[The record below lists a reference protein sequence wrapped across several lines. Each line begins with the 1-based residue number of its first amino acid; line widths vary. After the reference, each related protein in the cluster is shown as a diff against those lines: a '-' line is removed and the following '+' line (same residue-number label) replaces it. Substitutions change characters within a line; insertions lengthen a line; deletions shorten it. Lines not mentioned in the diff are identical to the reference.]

1 MSEPVW
7 PYYPLFLKLQGQ
19 RVLLVGGGEVA
30 LRKLRLLQ
38 RAGARVEIVAAA
50 LTPEIGLI
58 CETGKAV
65 HVAAAFDEAQ
75 LRGCRLAIAA
85 TDDRALN
92 ARVAAAAEA
101 AGVPVN
107 VVDDAELSRF
117 ITPAIVDRAPLMVA
131 ISSGGAAPVLARR
144 LRERIET
151 WLPAT
156 YGRLADF
163 MRRRRD
169 AVRGATAQGEPRGI
183 WERFLDSPAAE
194 RVLAGDEAAAEAG
207 LRALIDARPQ
217 VGEVYLVGAGPGDPD
232 LLTFKALRLMQQ
244 CDVVLHDRLIAPQVL
259 ELVRRDARRL
269 FVGKARSQHA
279 VPQEQINAE
288 LVRLA
293 QQGLRVLRLKGG
305 DPFIFGRGGEEID
318 TLMAHGIP
326 FQVVPGITAA
336 SGCAAYAGIP
346 LTHRDYAQSCIF
358 VTGHAR
364 KDGTLDLHWDQ
375 LARRGQ
381 TVVVY
386 MGLHTLPALCAE
398 LIQHGLPADWPAA
411 MVEEGT
417 SPHQRVVV
425 GTLDDLPQRVQ
436 AAGFKGASL
445 LIVGEVVRLRGHLRW
460 HVEAAHVAP
469 R

>member
-1 MSEPVW
+1 MTEPVW
-7 PYYPLFLKLQGQ
+7 PYYPVFLKLHGQ

-30 LRKLRLLQ
+30 ARKLRLLL
-38 RAGARVEIVAAA
+38 RAGARVGIVAAELGA
-50 LTPEIGLI
+50 E
-58 CETGKAV
+58 
-65 HVAAAFDEAQ
+65 VAAACEQGRAGHLGPAFEPAQ
-75 LRGCRLAIAA
+75 LSGCRLAVAA
-85 TDDRALN
+85 TDDAGLN
-92 ARVAAAAEA
+92 ASVAAAAED

-107 VVDDAELSRF
+107 VVDDIALSRF
-117 ITPAIVDRAPLMVA
+117 ITRAIFDRALLWFAAP
-131 ISSGGAAPVLARR
+131 SGGAAPVLARR

-151 WLPAT
+151 WLPAA
-156 YGRLADF
+156 YARLADF
-163 MRRRRD
+163 MQRRREV
-169 AVRGATAQGEPRGI
+169 VRSATGRGEPRGI

-194 RVLAGDEAAAEAG
+194 RALAGDEAGAEAG
-207 LRALIDARPQ
+207 LQALLQDRPQ
-217 VGEVYLVGAGPGDPD
+217 TGEVYLVGAGPGDPD

-346 LTHRDYAQSCIF
+346 LTHRDYAQSCVL

-381 TVVVY
+381 TIVVY

-398 LIQHGLPADWPAA
+398 LIAHGLPGDWPAA
-411 MVEEGT
+411 MIEEGT
-417 SPHQRVVV
+417 SPSQRVVV
-425 GTLDDLPQRVQ
+425 GTLGDLPQRVE
-436 AAGFKGASL
+436 AAALKGASL
-445 LIVGEVVRLRGHLRW
+445 LIVGEVVRLREQLVWRGQG
-460 HVEAAHVAP
+460 
-469 R
+469 

>member
-1 MSEPVW
+1 MTEPVW
-7 PYYPLFLKLQGQ
+7 PYYPVFLKLEGQ
-19 RVLLVGGGEVA
+19 RVLLVGGGDVA
-30 LRKLRLLQ
+30 ARKLRLLQ
-38 RAGARVEIVAAA
+38 RAGARIEIVAAA
-50 LTPEIGLI
+50 LGDEVAQACAEGRALHIGQ
-58 CETGKAV
+58 
-65 HVAAAFDEAQ
+65 AFTDAQ
-75 LRGCRLAIAA
+75 LHGCRLAVAA
-85 TDDRALN
+85 TDDTALN
-92 ARVAAAAEA
+92 ARVAAAAEQ

-107 VVDDAELSRF
+107 VVDDIGLSRF
-117 ITPAIVDRAPLMVA
+117 ITPAIVDRSPLLVA

-151 WLPAT
+151 WLPAA
-156 YGRLADF
+156 YGRLAGF
-163 MRRRRD
+163 MQSRRD
-169 AVRGATAQGEPRGI
+169 AVRDATGRGEPRGV
-183 WERFLDSPAAE
+183 WERFLDGPAAE
-194 RVLAGDEAAAEAG
+194 RVLAGDEAGADAG
-207 LRALIDARPQ
+207 LRALIDKRPP
-217 VGEVYLVGAGPGDPD
+217 VGEVWLVGAGPGDPD

-269 FVGKARSQHA
+269 FVGKARSHHA

-346 LTHRDYAQSCIF
+346 LTHRDYAQSCVF

-364 KDGTLDLHWDQ
+364 KDGTLDLHWEQ

-381 TVVVY
+381 TIVVY

-398 LIQHGLPADWPAA
+398 LVAHGLPSDWPAA
-411 MVEEGT
+411 MIEEGT
-417 SPHQRVVV
+417 SKAQRVIV
-425 GTLDDLPQRVQ
+425 GTLGNLQSQVE
-436 AAGFKGASL
+436 AAQLKGASL
-445 LIVGEVVRLRGHLRW
+445 LIVGEVVRLREHLAW
-460 HVEAAHVAP
+460 NGAAK
-469 R
+469 